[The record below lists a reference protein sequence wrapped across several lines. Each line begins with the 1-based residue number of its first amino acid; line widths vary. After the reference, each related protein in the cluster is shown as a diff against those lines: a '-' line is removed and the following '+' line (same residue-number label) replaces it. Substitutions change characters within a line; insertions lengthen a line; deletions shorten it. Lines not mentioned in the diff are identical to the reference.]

1 MTNKEFIE
9 SISLEGEVWKNID
22 KTNGRYKISSLG
34 RVVSFLNGHKLLS
47 IKTSKNGY
55 MKINIA
61 RNNKYKLS
69 SLVHRLV
76 AEAFIPNPDN
86 KPCID
91 HIDGDRSNNNV
102 NNLSWVSYLENSL
115 NPITLSRL
123 RASVLINAKEI
134 LRIKDGEIENSFQ
147 SLREAERNG
156 FNRSIIQDCL
166 KKGRTHKGYYWVL
179 SSDYETLINKSK
191 NESNPDT
198 D

>member
-1 MTNKEFIE
+1 MTNNEFIE
-9 SISLEGEVWKNID
+9 SISLEGEIWKDID
-22 KTNGRYKISSLG
+22 KTEGRYKISSLG
-34 RVVSFLNGHKLLS
+34 RVVSFLNGHKLLT

-55 MKINIA
+55 MKINIS

-76 AEAFIPNPDN
+76 AEAFIPNPNN

-91 HIDGDRSNNNV
+91 HINGNRRDNNV
-102 NNLSWVSYLENSL
+102 NNLSWVTYHENSL

-123 RASVLINAKEI
+123 RESVLINAKAI
-134 LRIKDGEIENSFQ
+134 LRIKDGKIENSFS